1 MEYENDQRGYDGSF
15 PRSVVPRRE
24 LTVYA
29 QMSLAAMSAIAAGHR
44 ALSVAMPTT
53 RVPEALPQVVAIA
66 GMSLPDALAE
76 S

>member
-1 MEYENDQRGYDGSF
+1 MEYENDQRGYDGLS
-15 PRSVVPRRE
+15 PRSVVPRRW

-53 RVPEALPQVVAIA
+53 RVPEVLPQVVATA
-66 GMSLPDALAE
+66 GMSLPIVLTE